1 MAEFVFESQGVK
13 NYLVYT
19 LPAGEVLDSMT
30 LGMLTNN
37 KIAGLAPTHFMQM
50 NADRF
55 VKYDI
60 SSKISVTDY
69 FAGSVSKKKLLHV
82 LEGVS
87 KALLSAEEYML
98 DESCFVLDTNYIYID
113 VSSLEVN
120 LICLPTSNPNPVD
133 FGMFL
138 KTIMFNTQFDQSENC
153 DYIARIMNFINKG
166 TGFALPQL
174 RSLLDEMKGDTSSGV
189 GMAHNAPLVSQM
201 NATTVVHNSTTA
213 PVEPKPTISPAQ
225 TSQPSGQQQAVT
237 VPPSNLQVNQP
248 LVSPAANTSQ
258 AAISEE
264 KQMGL
269 LGLLT
274 HYSKDNLEL
283 YKAQKAAKKAEK
295 PPVKKEKSK
304 PQKDAPQLGFAIPG
318 QIPTQSATMGKAPTS
333 TSVQTKTMVSPGMK
347 MASKSSVSP
356 SQTAPQTQPVSSVN
370 FGETTVL
377 GGTPSF
383 GETTVL
389 NGTGSVEMVRS
400 PFLIRKRTGEKIPIN
415 KPVFRIG
422 KERSFVDYFIA
433 DNTAISRSHAN
444 IITKNQVYYVTD
456 TNSTNHTYVN
466 GKLIASNV
474 ETPISSGDIIK
485 LANEEFCFELL

>member
-1 MAEFVFESQGVK
+1 MAKFQFESQGSK

-19 LPAGEVLDSMT
+19 IDSSNEIDTMS

-60 SSKISVTDY
+60 SSKISVTNY
-69 FAGSVSKKKLLHV
+69 FAGSVSRKKLIYV
-82 LEGVS
+82 LEGIC

-98 DESCFVLDTNYIYID
+98 DESNVVLDMDYIFID
-113 VSSLEVN
+113 VTTHEVN
-120 LICLPTSNPNPVD
+120 VICLPTVNGD
-133 FGMFL
+133 GGTFGIFL
-138 KTIMFNTQFDQSENC
+138 KNLMFNTQFDQSENC
-153 DYIARIMNFINKG
+153 DYIAHIMNFLNKG
-166 TGFALPQL
+166 KGFSLSELRTLLEELKRGIPVGVSNPQPVVQ
-174 RSLLDEMKGDTSSGV
+174 SNPNVTVHEQPVAPVPTVTTPPKTQEN
-189 GMAHNAPLVSQM
+189 NAPIQQQ
-201 NATTVVHNSTTA
+201 TVVTPQSSK
-213 PVEPKPTISPAQ
+213 PVLTQPIGTSGNVVSAQ
-225 TSQPSGQQQAVT
+225 QTNGDG
-237 VPPSNLQVNQP
+237 
-248 LVSPAANTSQ
+248 
-258 AAISEE
+258 
-264 KQMGL
+264 KQIGL
-269 LGLLT
+269 FGLLT
-274 HYSKDNLEL
+274 HYSKENLEL
-283 YKAQKAAKKAEK
+283 YKAQKAAKKVEQPSAPKVKEK
-295 PPVKKEKSK
+295 PAKAM
-304 PQKDAPQLGFAIPG
+304 PQAGFAIPG
-318 QIPTQSATMGKAPTS
+318 QTVPQSPVMEKGRKSIPAQPSP
-333 TSVQTKTMVSPGMK
+333 MVSPVMK
-347 MASKSSVSP
+347 TTETTTHTSDQP
-356 SQTAPQTQPVSSVN
+356 TPQVQPVSQVN

-377 GGTPSF
+377 GGGTNF

-389 NGTGSVEMVRS
+389 NGTASVPLVRE
-400 PFLIRKRTGEKIPIN
+400 PFLIRKKTGEKIPIN